1 MKAILTTAAA
11 VIALSGATAF
21 AESHAAMGD
30 AEAGEGDFRKC
41 KSCHA
46 ISSAEEDIVKGGRTG
61 PNLYGV
67 VGRTAGTYE
76 DFNYGD
82 DIVAAGEAGLVWDTT
97 NLVEYLEDPK
107 AFLAAYL
114 EDDGARSKMTFK
126 LKDGQD
132 VAAYLATFSEE
143 GEMEEGEGS

>member
-1 MKAILTTAAA
+1 MKAILTTAA
-11 VIALSGATAF
+11 ILTLSGAAAF
-21 AESHAAMGD
+21 AESHAVMVD

-46 ISSAEEDIVKGGRTG
+46 ISSADEDIVKGGRTG

-67 VGRTAGTYE
+67 IGRTAGSYE

-97 NLVEYLEDPK
+97 NMVEYLADPK
-107 AFLAAYL
+107 AFLQAYL
-114 EDDGARSKMTFK
+114 EDDGAKSKMTFK
-126 LKDGQD
+126 LKDGED
-132 VAAYLATFSEE
+132 VAAYLATFSE

>member
-1 MKAILTTAAA
+1 MKAILTTAA
-11 VIALSGATAF
+11 ILTLSGAAAF
-21 AESHAAMGD
+21 AESHAVMGD

-46 ISSAEEDIVKGGRTG
+46 ISSADEDIVKGGRTG

-67 VGRTAGTYE
+67 IGRTAGSYE

-97 NLVEYLEDPK
+97 NMVEYLADPK
-107 AFLAAYL
+107 AFLQAYL
-114 EDDGARSKMTFK
+114 EDDGAKSKMTFK
-126 LKDGQD
+126 LKDGED
-132 VAAYLATFSEE
+132 VAAYLATFSE